1 MMKPA
6 QTIIGALQM
15 KSRYA
20 LMAVALFLVACK
32 KAPATHADTMTGA
45 PVSAAAGSDPDK
57 VVAGGTIPAGYIG
70 RTDHN
75 APVSGA
81 KYTTSGDGWEVTTGP
96 AHILYSAKNQASGNF
111 TASATFE
118 QLEAPSHPEAYG
130 IFIGGMHLDQNNIA
144 YTYFEV
150 RGTGELLV
158 KLRDGVSTRDIVPWT
173 ASADVPKQD
182 ASGKAKYTLSATVT
196 NDAIKF
202 SVNGKQVASVSK
214 AGLPTDGV
222 VGLRVNHNLHV
233 KVSPVTITTP

>member
-1 MMKPA
+1 
-6 QTIIGALQM
+6 M

-20 LMAVALFLVACK
+20 LAAAAFLAAACSK
-32 KAPATHADTMTGA
+32 PAATPADTTRGA
-45 PVSAAAGSDPDK
+45 APSPAAGADSDK
-57 VVAGGTIPAGYIG
+57 NVAGGTIPAGYVG
-70 RTDHN
+70 RTDRN

-81 KYTTSGDGWEVTTGP
+81 KYTSSGDGWEVTTGP
-96 AHILYSAKNQASGNF
+96 AHILYSTKNQASGNY

-118 QLEAPSHPEAYG
+118 QLEAPAHPEAYG

-158 KLRDGVSTRDIVPWT
+158 KLRDGISTRDIVPWT

-182 ASGKAKYTLSATVT
+182 ASGKASYTLSATVT

-222 VGLRVNHNLHV
+222 VGVRVNHNLHV
-233 KVSPVTITTP
+233 KVSPVTIKTP

>member
-1 MMKPA
+1 MK
-6 QTIIGALQM
+6 L
-15 KSRYA
+15 RYA
-20 LMAVALFLVACK
+20 LMAVALILVGCK
-32 KAPATHADTMTGA
+32 KGPEKHADMMTGA
-45 PVSAAAGSDPDK
+45 PVSNAAGSDPDK
-57 VVAGGTIPAGYIG
+57 VVEGGTIPAGYIG
-70 RTDHN
+70 RTDHD

-81 KYTTSGDGWEVTTGP
+81 KYTTSGDGWEVKTGP
-96 AHILYSAKNQASGNF
+96 AHILYSTKSQASGNY

-118 QLEAPSHPEAYG
+118 QLEAPAHPEAYG

-182 ASGKAKYTLSATVT
+182 ASGKATYTLSATVT

-214 AGLPTDGV
+214 VGLPTDGV

-233 KVSPVTITTP
+233 KISPVTITTP